1 MPEVS
6 NISSQIESLVQQY
19 RLSISKPVRTLE
31 NRRTSLNARLSV
43 LAELKSKLTA
53 LHTLAK
59 DLKATGSLSKFNV
72 FTVESSLP
80 TIAAATAT
88 SSAAAGTHTL
98 LVTQLAKNE
107 TVLSSQLTS
116 TSTSIADAVG
126 PGTKSIRITVNGV
139 ATDVSFAVEAGQ
151 SNSTVLSNIASA
163 VNAASGSKV
172 TASVVADTTGTVRLV
187 FTSKETGSANAMT
200 LEDISGTVLDEIG
213 LSDSVI
219 AGRTASTA
227 TTGGFLYS
235 TVGLLD
241 AKFKVDG
248 IDIVRGSNSVSD
260 VLTGITLE
268 LKGVQGLN
276 DTPVTL
282 KVGVDKAKI
291 KTTIEDFLKA
301 YNEALSYLQ
310 AKTSVNPENKTREI
324 LASDQLF
331 KGLKIDMRSLM
342 GSAVTSVSEGN
353 PSLLS
358 DIGIKANSDGTL
370 SLSDSTKLDDA
381 LASDVRKVSD
391 LFNSSEGL
399 AVRLSSLLETFTS
412 FGGEIDIARDGTQ
425 DQLTNIRTA
434 LTRTNAQIDRRVE
447 AFRLQFEALQSAL
460 NKISLQSQAIS
471 RLSLQLYGY

>member
-6 NISSQIESLVQQY
+6 TISSQIESLVQQY

-139 ATDVSFAVEAGQ
+139 ATDVSFDVEAGQ
-151 SNSTVLSNIASA
+151 SNSTVLSTIASA

-187 FTSKETGSANAMT
+187 LTSKETGSANAMT

-219 AGRTASTA
+219 TGRTASTA
-227 TTGGFLYS
+227 TSGGFLYA
-235 TVGLLD
+235 TVDLLD
-241 AKFKVDG
+241 AKFKLDG
-248 IDIVRGSNSVSD
+248 IDIIRGSNSVSD

-282 KVGVDKAKI
+282 KVGVDKAKV

-301 YNEALSYLQ
+301 YNEALSYLH
-310 AKTSVNPENKTREI
+310 AKTSVNPDNKTREI

-342 GSAVTSVSEGN
+342 GSVVTSVSAGN

-370 SLSDSTKLDDA
+370 SLSDSAKLDDA

-391 LFNSSEGL
+391 LFNSSDGL
-399 AVRLSSLLETFTS
+399 AVRLSSLLQGFTS
-412 FGGEIDIARDGTQ
+412 FGGQIDIARDGTQ
-425 DQLTNIRTA
+425 GQLTNIRAA
-434 LTRTNAQIDRRVE
+434 LTRTNAQIDRKVE

-460 NKISLQSQAIS
+460 NRISLQSQAIS
-471 RLSLQLYGY
+471 RLTLQLYGY